1 MVDLDV
7 ICSALW
13 AVAPMYLAIRR
24 ATRRGHHE
32 PRPRPVQRPV
42 TALLFLGI
50 AIWLSMR
57 EDLATAMVI
66 AFAAWTA
73 VASVMVLL
81 VPARPRLA
89 RLLALLAP
97 GVAAIAMLCAG
108 GCHGA

>member
-24 ATRRGHHE
+24 ATRRAHLE
-32 PRPRPVQRPV
+32 PRPRPIPRPV
-42 TALLFLGI
+42 IVLLFLGY
-50 AIWLSMR
+50 ATWLGTR
-57 EDLATAMVI
+57 VDLTTAMVT
-66 AFAAWTA
+66 ALAAWTA
-73 VASVMVLL
+73 VSSVMVLL

-89 RLLALLAP
+89 WLLALLAP
-97 GVAAIAMLCAG
+97 CLAAIVMLCAG

>member
-7 ICSALW
+7 LCSALW
-13 AVAPMYLAIRR
+13 AVAPMYLGILR
-24 ATRRGHHE
+24 ATWRIHYE
-32 PRPRPVQRPV
+32 PRPRRIPRPAI
-42 TALLFLGI
+42 ALLFLGI
-50 AIWLSMR
+50 AIWLSTR
-57 EDLATAMVI
+57 EDLAMATAT

-97 GVAAIAMLCAG
+97 CLAALVTLCAG
-108 GCHGA
+108 DCHGA